1 MDETHY
7 QLLRLFAMRQDW
19 SQRELARELGI
30 SLGKV
35 NYCLQALIA
44 KGWVKARNFRDN
56 RNKRVYGYLLT
67 PRGIEEKARIA
78 VNFIRRK
85 MVEYERLEREIAQL
99 RSEVEG
105 LRAQAPEPR

>member
-7 QLLRLFAMRQDW
+7 RLLKLFEGKQDW

-35 NYCLQALIA
+35 NYCLNALME
-44 KGWVKARNFRDN
+44 KGLIKAGNFRNN
-56 RNKRVYGYLLT
+56 RNKLVYAYLLT
-67 PRGIEEKARIA
+67 PRAIEEKAVMT

-85 MVEYERLEREIAQL
+85 IAEYEALEKEIAQL
-99 RSEVEG
+99 KRDLDG
-105 LRAQAPEPR
+105 LKSRHPQ

>member
-7 QLLRLFAMRQDW
+7 KLLKLFEGRQDW

-35 NYCLQALIA
+35 NYCLNALIE
-44 KGWVKARNFRDN
+44 KGLIKAANFRNN
-56 RNKRVYGYLLT
+56 RNKLVYTYLLT
-67 PRGIEEKARIA
+67 PRAIEEKTLMT

-85 MVEYERLEREIAQL
+85 MAEYEALKLEIAQL
-99 RSEVEG
+99 KGELDG
-105 LRAQAPEPR
+105 LKSRKPQ